1 MTSIPA
7 VPTAPENNGTHD
19 KRIRAKGS
27 WQGKM
32 RTAVDIRDFSFD
44 IDEPVRIGGTDTAPT
59 PMEFVAGAVNGC
71 VSVVVEQVAK
81 ELGIEFTALETY
93 SIATQDTRGFA
104 GTADVSPFFHSY
116 RLEIHVETALD
127 DSDKQQEW
135 TTQVHRRCPAI
146 NLVQA
151 AGVELDIHWVFS
163 THVAPDDAEN
173 SCNIALGYTPRK
185 TTIDSLKGVSA

>member
-27 WQGKM
+27 WQGQM
-32 RTAVDIRDFSFD
+32 RTAIDIREFSFD

-127 DSDKQQEW
+127 DANTQQEW
-135 TTQVHRRCPAI
+135 SAQVHRRCPAI

-151 AGVELDIHWVFS
+151 AGVDLDINWVFS
-163 THVAPDDAEN
+163 SQVSPDAADNAG
-173 SCNIALGYTPRK
+173 NIALGYTPRTSTAK
-185 TTIDSLKGVSA
+185 PLEGASA

>member
-7 VPTAPENNGTHD
+7 FPTVPENNGTHD

-27 WQGKM
+27 WQGNM
-32 RTAVDIRDFSFD
+32 RTTVDIREFSFD

-127 DSDKQQEW
+127 DTDS
-135 TTQVHRRCPAI
+135 
-146 NLVQA
+146 A
-151 AGVELDIHWVFS
+151 AGVDHPGPPPLPRHQPGAGRRRRPRYQLGLFHPGFPRRCRKRLQHRAGVHPAHIH
-163 THVAPDDAEN
+163 H
-173 SCNIALGYTPRK
+173 
-185 TTIDSLKGVSA
+185 

>member
-1 MTSIPA
+1 
-7 VPTAPENNGTHD
+7 
-19 KRIRAKGS
+19 
-27 WQGKM
+27 M
-32 RTAVDIRDFSFD
+32 RTAIDIREFSFD
-44 IDEPVRIGGTDTAPT
+44 IDEPVRVGGTDTAPT

-127 DSDKQQEW
+127 DANTQQEW
-135 TTQVHRRCPAI
+135 SAQVHRRCPAI

-151 AGVELDIHWVFS
+151 AGVDLDINWVFS
-163 THVAPDDAEN
+163 SQVSPDAADNAG
-173 SCNIALGYTPRK
+173 NIALGYTPRTSTAK
-185 TTIDSLKGVSA
+185 PLEGASA

>member
-1 MTSIPA
+1 
-7 VPTAPENNGTHD
+7 
-19 KRIRAKGS
+19 
-27 WQGKM
+27 M
-32 RTAVDIRDFSFD
+32 RTTVDIREFSFD

-127 DSDKQQEW
+127 DTARQEEL
-135 TTQVHRRCPAI
+135 TAQVHRRCPAI

-151 AGVELDIHWVFS
+151 AGVNLDINWVFS
-163 THVAPDDAEN
+163 SLVSPDAAEN
-173 SCNIALGYTPRK
+173 ACNIALGYTPRTS
-185 TTIDSLKGVSA
+185 TTRTFEGVSA